1 MMRILPLMALVVM
14 VVGCERYRSRAQ
26 GPFANHRRPAVQS
39 PSALPAS
46 PPAPGR
52 QPLALNTP
60 PATRMPSP
68 PSDESLL
75 IPPRP
80 PESGGIAAAPTTPL
94 PPRPPEVPGAPGVE
108 PAGAIEADPNAD
120 ERRRIL
126 PRRRNPATPE
136 PAASQVPGAAPATP
150 APVPPM
156 AQPQGQFAE
165 LKKIV
170 QTGREKW
177 KSINT
182 YEAKLTRREAVNAD
196 PPQTQEVQFLFRKEP
211 MSVYTKNTGTVGRG
225 REILYYP
232 AKHGDKIHVIVGE
245 GDTRLLKA
253 GSRAPAMSPD
263 NPQVRSKSRYSIRD
277 IGFGSSIERF
287 AKLVEGVEA
296 GKLPPETLKSLGQ
309 VKRTEYGEMPL
320 AAVEQVIRP
329 GDEPQTPKGGIRQW
343 FFDARPESPS
353 YGLPILIIAYENA
366 QPKAREV
373 EYYCFTGFRSP
384 ANLTDADFDP
394 ARMGK

>member
-1 MMRILPLMALVVM
+1 MMRILPLLALVVLIA
-14 VVGCERYRSRAQ
+14 GCERYRSRAQ
-26 GPFANHRRPAVQS
+26 GPFANHRRPAMQS
-39 PSALPAS
+39 PSALPPAPATPARPPLAINT
-46 PPAPGR
+46 PPAPGL
-52 QPLALNTP
+52 P
-60 PATRMPSP
+60 P
-68 PSDESLL
+68 PSDEGLL

-80 PESGGIAAAPTTPL
+80 PGSSGIASAPAAPL
-94 PPRPPEVPGAPGVE
+94 PPRPPEVPGGSAIA

-126 PRRRNPATPE
+126 PRRRNPGTPE
-136 PAASQVPGAAPATP
+136 PAAPKTPAAP

-156 AQPQGQFAE
+156 AQPQGQLAD

-170 QTGREKW
+170 ETGRERW

-211 MSVYTKNTGTVGRG
+211 MSVYTKNIGTIGRG

-232 AKHGDKIHVIVGE
+232 AKHGDKIHVVVGE

-287 AKLVEGVEA
+287 ARLVEEVET
-296 GKLPPETLKSLGQ
+296 GKKPADTLKYLGHL
-309 VKRTEYGEMPL
+309 KRTEYGELPL
-320 AAVEQVIRP
+320 AAVEQILRP
-329 GDEPQTPKGGIRQW
+329 GDEPQTPKGGVRQW
-343 FFDARPESPS
+343 FFDVKPDSPS
-353 YGLPILIIAYENA
+353 YGLPILIIAYEND

-373 EYYCFTGFRSP
+373 EYYCFTGFRTP
-384 ANLTDADFDP
+384 TNLTDADFDP